1 MVEIIEHLRGVDFR
15 KALRTHVL
23 DPIGLDSFLLGPDA
37 ATQVPSSS
45 SSLFIRLSRLITLLR
60 LP

>member
-15 KALRTHVL
+15 QALRTHVL

-37 ATQVPSSS
+37 ATQAH
-45 SSLFIRLSRLITLLR
+45 SLQPVCALHQAGS
-60 LP
+60 